1 MMIGLLGVLY
11 DAAISQAVAVEE
23 LFAMGDGVHPRH
35 VFARAMRIGREHIGA
50 LVNTL
55 AITYVG
61 ASLPLILLF
70 EESNLNFWVTV
81 NQEVFAT
88 EIVRMMIGSIGLIL
102 AVPVTTLVAV
112 YMLSGRKAPT
122 GAVHSH
128 HH

>member
-1 MMIGLLGVLY
+1 
-11 DAAISQAVAVEE
+11 
-23 LFAMGDGVHPRH
+23 
-35 VFARAMRIGREHIGA
+35 MRIGREHIGA

-70 EESNLNFWVTV
+70 EESQLNFWVTV

-102 AVPVTTLVAV
+102 AVPITTFVAV
-112 YMLSGRKAPT
+112 YMLSNNKNPRRKS
-122 GAVHSH
+122 GEGHGHSH
-128 HH
+128 VHQQSA